1 MESFEY
7 RAITTA
13 VNAPRIW
20 KRYLDDTFVMQ
31 QQSNREF
38 LQQINSVDPSIIF
51 TAEET
56 RPDGSMPFLDTLI
69 TPQIDGI
76 LTTSVYRKL
85 IYIYS
90 GTTITIWHANTV
102 WSTPNTWGQSSVFQ
116 PQLLKEEPQH
126 FEEVLMKCK
135 YPRWAIN
142 KVLLNKKIQ

>member
-13 VNAPRIW
+13 VNGPRIW
-20 KRYLDDTFVMQ
+20 KRYVDDTFVIQ

-51 TAEET
+51 TTEET

-76 LTTSVYRKL
+76 LTTSVSRKL

-90 GTTITIWHANTV
+90 GTAITIWQAYTV
-102 WSTPNTWGQSSVFQ
+102 
-116 PQLLKEEPQH
+116 
-126 FEEVLMKCK
+126 
-135 YPRWAIN
+135 
-142 KVLLNKKIQ
+142 

>member
-1 MESFEY
+1 
-7 RAITTA
+7 
-13 VNAPRIW
+13 
-20 KRYLDDTFVMQ
+20 MQ

-38 LQQINSVDPSIIF
+38 SQQINSVDPSIIF

-90 GTTITIWHANTV
+90 GTAITIWHANTV
-102 WSTPNTWGQSSVFQ
+102 SSTPNTQGQSSVFQ

-135 YPRWAIN
+135 YPR
-142 KVLLNKKIQ
+142 